1 MPRYFLQLAYKGTAY
16 SGFQVQQNAVTVQSV
31 VEQAL
36 AILAQE
42 QVVLTGSSRTDAGVH
57 ARQNYFHFDIARNLE
72 QWRDIRDNAQFLYKL
87 NAILPQDIVV
97 LSAQRVGDSA
107 HCRFDAVA
115 RRYKY
120 YITRQ
125 KNPFLTDRAWYFPYR
140 LNWEQLQEAAKV
152 LLQYTDFTSFSKR
165 NTQVKSFQCT
175 IAQSEWKEEEG
186 CLVYTVKA
194 NRFLRGMVRALTSTM
209 LQVGREKLT
218 LDGFRAVIE
227 ARDCTVASFAAP
239 AQGLFLEEVV
249 YPTGYFDGNMV

>member
-16 SGFQVQQNAVTVQSV
+16 SGFQVQHNAVTVQSV

-42 QVVLTGSSRTDAGVH
+42 RVVLTGSSRTDAGVH
-57 ARQNYFHFDIARNLE
+57 ARQNYFHFDMARSLE
-72 QWRDIRDNAQFLYKL
+72 QWRDIRDSAQLLYKL

-97 LSAQRVGDSA
+97 LSVQEVGDSA

-115 RRYKY
+115 RSYKY

-140 LNWEQLQEAAKV
+140 LEREQLQEAAR
-152 LLQYTDFTSFSKR
+152 LILQYTDFTSFSKR
-165 NTQVKSFQCT
+165 NTQVKSFHCT
-175 IAQSEWKEEEG
+175 IERSEWREEEG
-186 CLVYTVKA
+186 CLVYAVSA

-209 LQVGREKLT
+209 LQVGRGKLT
-218 LDGFRAVIE
+218 LEGFRDVIE

-239 AQGLFLEEVV
+239 AHGLFLEEVV
-249 YPTGYFDGNMV
+249 YPAGYFDGNMS